1 MQAGMEKFIGY
12 IKIVLSFYTKITT
25 AVFFCAMIYIMIFW
39 SIDHEFAI
47 TWVGHILFV
56 PAVCAVGIFIHPLDG
71 ETVYSKRVFFF
82 RQLLYYLYVNV
93 VVMTCGFFFEWYYVE
108 NWKMLLGM
116 EAVILAV
123 FILVTLA
130 AYLIDYKEAQ
140 KMNKKLQERN
150 GLEI

>member
-39 SIDHEFAI
+39 GIDHEIGI

-56 PAVCAVGIFIHPLDG
+56 SAVCALGIFIHPLDG

>member
-1 MQAGMEKFIGY
+1 MEKFIEY
-12 IKIVLSFYTKITT
+12 LKIVLNFFTKITT

-39 SIDHEFAI
+39 GVDHEI
-47 TWVGHILFV
+47 EIISLGQILF
-56 PAVCAVGIFIHPLDG
+56 ASAACALGICIHPLDG
-71 ETVYSKRVFFF
+71 EKVRSKKGFFF

-93 VVMTCGFFFEWYYVE
+93 VVMTCGYFFQWYYVE
-108 NWKMLLGM
+108 NRKMVLGM

-140 KMNKKLQERN
+140 KMNKKLREREN
-150 GLEI
+150 